1 MERLCTVCVC
11 VWPCECETERVLH
24 ILKLGKCI
32 GCSYQL
38 TLKCTSLC
46 SQDSWRQH
54 TLHVLACDSLKM
66 YLHTCTSVEYYRTNS
81 VSAMA
86 FSSQGARL
94 SLKIPWRSQ
103 CNVFMEQFGPEGQAC
118 SKAMDLNP
126 AFWSPF
132 LTKNWFNHPQ
142 DPSLPLWTLNRIL
155 YGFKFGNVCGRACV
169 VWVHWK
175 WQEKR

>member
-1 MERLCTVCVC
+1 MLSGCLCHAVCHFNKEVGSLRVCWVIVYCVCVC
-11 VWPCECETERVLH
+11 LCGHACVCETERALH

-46 SQDSWRQH
+46 SQDSWRLH

-66 YLHTCTSVEYYRTNS
+66 YLHACTSVEYYRTTS
-81 VSAMA
+81 ASAMG
-86 FSSQGARL
+86 FSSQEAPL

-103 CNVFMEQFGPEGQAC
+103 CSVFMEQFGPESQAR

-126 AFWSPF
+126 TFWSPF
-132 LTKNWFNHPQ
+132 LTKNWFKTHLC
-142 DPSLPLWTLNRIL
+142 PSE
-155 YGFKFGNVCGRACV
+155 
-169 VWVHWK
+169 H
-175 WQEKR
+175 